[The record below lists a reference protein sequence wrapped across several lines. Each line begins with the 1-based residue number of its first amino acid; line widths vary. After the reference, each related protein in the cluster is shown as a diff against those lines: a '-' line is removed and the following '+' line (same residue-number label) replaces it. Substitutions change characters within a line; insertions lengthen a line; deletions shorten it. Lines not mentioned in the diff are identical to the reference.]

1 MISIFVHLWR
11 APNRETEFRAYED
24 AALQIFSSHGGQVL
38 EILRPDAALSSAPM
52 PDEIHL
58 LRIESLDGWN
68 AFRADAQLAT
78 LADER
83 AACIAQTQIFV
94 CSELKFNP

>member
-1 MISIFVHLWR
+1 MISIFVHLWC
-11 APNRETEFRAYED
+11 APHRETEFRDYED
-24 AALQIFSSHGGQVL
+24 AALAIFSSHGGRVL
-38 EILRPDAALSSAPM
+38 EILHPNAALSSADA

-58 LRIESLDGWN
+58 LCIESLDGWN

-83 AACIAQTQIFV
+83 AACIAHTQVFV
-94 CSELKFNP
+94 CPDSNL